1 MLSDILIP
9 FVAIA
14 LAELGDKTQLSV
26 LLLSTR
32 TKRHVSLLFG
42 VMLAF
47 LLVDG
52 FAIMVGSWV
61 TSVIPTHILK
71 VSSGLLFILFGLLI
85 LKDMNKEEDALES
98 SAARGPFLSGFLM
111 IFLAEWGDKTQIA
124 SALFATMYDAWLVL
138 VGTLSALALLSVMA
152 VFLGQFIVARIDKRT
167 ISKAAGT
174 LFILMGVSF
183 FFMI

>member
-1 MLSDILIP
+1 
-9 FVAIA
+9 
-14 LAELGDKTQLSV
+14 
-26 LLLSTR
+26 
-32 TKRHVSLLFG
+32 
-42 VMLAF
+42 
-47 LLVDG
+47 
-52 FAIMVGSWV
+52 
-61 TSVIPTHILK
+61 
-71 VSSGLLFILFGLLI
+71 
-85 LKDMNKEEDALES
+85 
-98 SAARGPFLSGFLM
+98 M